1 MDPQKLLQRLDAIAQ
16 SFSQTE
22 GALALLAMGSSGIDR
37 DRLDRY
43 SDLDFFAV
51 VSPGYKNSFIDNLD
65 WLAGVH
71 PFGFSFKNTDS
82 GYKLLYADGIFCE
95 MAVFEVDE
103 LARIPKPAAKVIWAV
118 DSFDPELTRPVGERP
133 HKRDAGFLLGEALTN
148 LYVGLGRYL
157 RGEKLSAMRF
167 VQGFALDRVIELGQL
182 VLVEEPI
189 SRDLFMNDRR
199 IEARL
204 PDLASQLPR
213 MAQGYEK
220 TPDSAA
226 EILRFLE
233 KHFPVNEAIAREIR
247 ALLKEAGSS

>member
-16 SFSQTE
+16 SFSQTT
-22 GALALLAMGSSGIDR
+22 GALALLALGSSGVDR
-37 DRLDRY
+37 DRLDQY

-51 VSPGYKNSFIDNLD
+51 VSPGYKKRFVDNVA
-65 WLAGVH
+65 WLESVH
-71 PFGFSFKNTDS
+71 SVGYRFKNTEN

-103 LARIPKPAAKVIWAV
+103 LTRIPKPAARVIWAV
-118 DSFDPELTRPVGERP
+118 ASFDPQLARPIGEPSKNRE
-133 HKRDAGFLLGEALTN
+133 ASFLLGEALTN

-167 VQGFALDRVIELGQL
+167 VQGFALDRVLELAQL
-182 VLVEEPI
+182 VLAEQPI
-189 SRDLFMNDRR
+189 SQDLFMNDRR

-233 KHFPVNEAIAREIR
+233 KHFPVNEVIAREIR
-247 ALLKEAGSS
+247 TLLKEAES